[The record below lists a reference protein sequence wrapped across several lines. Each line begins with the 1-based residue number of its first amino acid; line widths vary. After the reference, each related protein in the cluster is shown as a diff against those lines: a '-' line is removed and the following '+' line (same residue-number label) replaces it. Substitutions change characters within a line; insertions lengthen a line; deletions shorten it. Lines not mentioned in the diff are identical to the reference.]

1 MTTKLLCIAMI
12 IGLALSPH
20 IGLSQNGSIFGMV
33 QDTNNY
39 KPMAYSSVSL
49 IKKDA
54 SLYRTQFVNTKNEF
68 RFSQLP
74 ADTYRLLITRPSYAD
89 YEEDI
94 VLGENE
100 TKNLGSISLLSKEN
114 LLREVLI
121 KDRLAIRIKGDT
133 TEFLVDSFLT
143 NKNSNVED
151 LLKKLPGIQV
161 DKDGKIT
168 AQGQEVKK
176 VLVDGEEFFGNDPTI
191 ATKNLKATNV
201 ETVQVFDQ
209 KSEQTQQT
217 GIDDG
222 TKEKTINLT
231 LKEDAKKGY
240 FGKVGAGIGT
250 KNNSSID
257 GVKTN
262 FGTENRYEGEAMYN
276 NFKNKRKASVF
287 STASNTNKTG
297 LGWEDKEKYMGG
309 NNIEYDE
316 ASGYMYSYSEYDPS
330 SFNGNGIPQTLF
342 LGGNF
347 SDKLNKDKLAYNLTA
362 THKQSLIKGIDK
374 NFTQYI
380 LPDTM
385 YFNTQLNKMDNHRIA
400 NNLQGKVDIK
410 LDSLTNLIIKA
421 NITQSTYDNKNT
433 FSSENY
439 NGYSQIV
446 NKNER
451 ENNTKGN
458 SLNGNYSFLL
468 NKKFMKLGRSISLMA
483 DHKFNRN
490 DGEGNLLSFTTFY
503 NGDSSSS
510 TNSEQ
515 NLDQL
520 KKIEENGNNFGSRI
534 TYTEPLSKT
543 WSIIAD
549 YDYHLTLNHSSI
561 NTFNKSISGS
571 YIQRVDSLSNDLNY
585 DIGIQKGGITFRKIT
600 KKINANIGGR
610 ISQTRLKQ
618 EDLIRDTTQYQ
629 NFLNLFPSAAI
640 NYKLAATQNLRVSYN
655 GSTRQPTLQQIN
667 PIQDLSNPLVIFKGN
682 PNLGQ
687 LFDNDVSVT
696 YNSYKPISGRSIYL
710 NTYYSYTFNDF
721 ANYDEVDNLGRKV
734 YKTVNVDGN
743 QNIGGYVHYYFK
755 IPKLNLGISQSLN
768 GGLYKSS
775 NFINSLS
782 NTNKNLN
789 TTYDISI
796 YFEKEDKYEL
806 SFSPSISYN
815 RSETSLRP
823 DVVTEYF
830 TYALYGS
837 VNLQLPK
844 KFEWYADAQWNIRQ
858 QTEVFSKN
866 TNTVIV
872 NAFVSYKF
880 LKDENLLAKFGVEDL
895 LNQNIGFRRNANNN
909 YINENTYIVLRRYF
923 MINLTYN
930 FNNGPKN

>member
-1 MTTKLLCIAMI
+1 MTTKLLWMAML
-12 IGLALSPH
+12 IGLALLPQK
-20 IGLSQNGSIFGMV
+20 GYSQNANLFGMV

-49 IKKDA
+49 IKKDLT
-54 SLYRTQFVNTKNEF
+54 LYRTQFVNTKNEF

-89 YEEDI
+89 YEEEI
-94 VLGENE
+94 VLSENE
-100 TKNLGSISLLSKEN
+100 SKNLGTISLLSKEN

-121 KDRLAIRIKGDT
+121 KDRMAIRIKGDT

-143 NKNSNVED
+143 NKTSNVED

-250 KNNSSID
+250 KNNSAID
-257 GVKTN
+257 GVKTS
-262 FGTENRYEGEAMYN
+262 FGTENRFEGEAMYN

-287 STASNTNKTG
+287 STLSNTNKTG
-297 LGWEDKEKYMGG
+297 LGWEDREKYMGG
-309 NNIEYDE
+309 NNVEFDD
-316 ASGYMYSYSEYDPS
+316 ASGYMYSYSEYDPNG
-330 SFNGNGIPQTLF
+330 FNGNGIPQTLF

-347 SDKLNKDKLAYNLTA
+347 SDKINKDKLSYNLTA
-362 THKQSLIKGIDK
+362 THKQSLVKGIDK
-374 NFTQYI
+374 NYTQYI

-385 YFNTQLNKMDNHRIA
+385 YFNTQLNTMNNRRIA
-400 NNLQGKVDIK
+400 NNLQGKVDLK
-410 LDSLTNLIIKA
+410 LDSLTNFIIKA
-421 NITQSTYDNKNT
+421 NITQSEYDNQNT
-433 FSSENY
+433 YESENY
-439 NGYSQIV
+439 NGLSQIV
-446 NKNER
+446 NRNKR

-458 SLNGNYSFLL
+458 SINGNYSFLL
-468 NKKFMKLGRSISLMA
+468 NKKFMKLGRSVSLNA

-490 DGEGNLLSFTTFY
+490 LGDGSLISKTTFF
-503 NGDSSSS
+503 NGDSSF
-510 TNSEQ
+510 NSEQ
-515 NLDQL
+515 NLDQY
-520 KKIEENGNNFGSRI
+520 KKIEENGNNFGARI

-561 NTFNKSISGS
+561 NTFNKSGS
-571 YIQRVDSLSNDLNY
+571 AGYIQRIDSLSNDFNY
-585 DIGIQKGGITFRKIT
+585 DIAIQKGGITFRKIT

-610 ISQTRLKQ
+610 ISQTNLKQ
-618 EDLIRDTTQYQ
+618 QDLIRDTAQYQ
-629 NFLNLFPSAAI
+629 NFFNLFPSAAI
-640 NYKLAATQNLRVSYN
+640 NYKIGATKNLRISYN

-667 PIQDLSNPLVIFKGN
+667 PIQDLTNPLVIFKGN
-682 PNLGQ
+682 SSLEQ
-687 LFDNDVSVT
+687 LFDNDFNVT
-696 YNSYKPISGRSIYL
+696 YNSYKPISGRSIYA
-710 NTYYSYTFNDF
+710 NAYYSYTFNDF

-743 QNIGGYVHYYFK
+743 QNIGGYMHYYFK
-755 IPKLNLGISQSLN
+755 IPKLNLGMSQSLN
-768 GGLYKSS
+768 GGFYKSS
-775 NFINSLS
+775 NFINSLP
-782 NTNKNLN
+782 NINKNFN
-789 TTYDISI
+789 STYDISI
-796 YFEKEDKYEL
+796 YYEKEEKYEFN
-806 SFSPSISYN
+806 FSPSISYN

-823 DVVTEYF
+823 DVVTEFF

-837 VNLQLPK
+837 VNIQLPK

-858 QTEVFSKN
+858 QTEVFNKN
-866 TNTVIV
+866 NNTIIV
-872 NAFVSYKF
+872 SAYVSYKF

-923 MINLTYN
+923 MISLSYN
-930 FNNGPKN
+930 FNNGPKQ